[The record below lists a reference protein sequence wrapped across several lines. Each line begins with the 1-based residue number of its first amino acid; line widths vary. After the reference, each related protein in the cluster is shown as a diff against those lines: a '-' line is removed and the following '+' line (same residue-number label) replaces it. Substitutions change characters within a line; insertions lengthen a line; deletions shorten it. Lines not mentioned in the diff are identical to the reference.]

1 VPTPTGTPSGS
12 AFPAGAAAPPSPSAT
27 PSPLLAPARVVV
39 VSLQSQLPVGD
50 ATGAAVEG
58 ALLAAAA
65 VPEVSVART
74 VDEAG
79 PPFTLSVARTLPPAA
94 GARRALQGA
103 GADADAD
110 AEAAALA
117 DRLLNDGNF
126 AYALAAAGVPGD
138 LGYDSLEALM
148 VVRF

>member
-1 VPTPTGTPSGS
+1 
-12 AFPAGAAAPPSPSAT
+12 
-27 PSPLLAPARVVV
+27 VVT
-39 VSLQSQLPVGD
+39 VSLQSQQPVGA

-58 ALLAAAA
+58 ALLSAAA
-65 VPEVSVART
+65 VPGASVART

-79 PPFTLSVARTLPPAA
+79 PPFTLSVALTLPPAA

-126 AYALAAAGVPGD
+126 AYALAAAGVAGD
-138 LGYDSLEALM
+138 LGFDSLDALM
-148 VVRF
+148 AVRLKGGGG